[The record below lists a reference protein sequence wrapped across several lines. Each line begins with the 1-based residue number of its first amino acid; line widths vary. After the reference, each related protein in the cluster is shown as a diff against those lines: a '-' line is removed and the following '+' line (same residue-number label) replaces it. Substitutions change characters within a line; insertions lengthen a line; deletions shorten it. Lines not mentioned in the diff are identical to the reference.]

1 MRDYWMESVNCL
13 SAQVCVFES
22 EFVRKP
28 KTAGRRAIGQSKG
41 CGVSLSGRNLAWVPG
56 KLLSQLPAV
65 QFRVL
70 AQLLAYRVLSEND
83 NLPKPG
89 MSFYTPATPQIITVD
104 TTEGLKK

>member
-1 MRDYWMESVNCL
+1 MVWNNSMRDYWMESVNGL

-65 QFRVL
+65 HRKAQVFSGMRV
-70 AQLLAYRVLSEND
+70 
-83 NLPKPG
+83 
-89 MSFYTPATPQIITVD
+89 
-104 TTEGLKK
+104 